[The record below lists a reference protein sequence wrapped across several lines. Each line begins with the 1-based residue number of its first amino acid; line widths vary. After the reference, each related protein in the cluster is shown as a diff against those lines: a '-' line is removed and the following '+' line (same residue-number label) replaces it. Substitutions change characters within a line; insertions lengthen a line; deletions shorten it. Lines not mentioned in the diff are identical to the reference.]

1 MPHWSTTAR
10 RRSTAVAP
18 DVVWSRA
25 YADATAWPRWNPEL
39 AAAELRGP
47 LALGAPAHV
56 RFKTGLCLTF
66 RVTEFEDGRLFTDEA
81 RLPLA
86 RIGHRHILEPI
97 PGGGTLMTNTIYL
110 TGPLAPLWA
119 RLVGRRAASALPAS
133 QAMIEQLA
141 LTPQT
146 ETA

>member
-1 MPHWSTTAR
+1 MAHWSTTSR
-10 RRSTAVAP
+10 HHSTAVAP
-18 DVVWSRA
+18 DAMWSRA

-39 AAAELRGP
+39 AAAELDGP
-47 LALGAPAHV
+47 LALGATARV
-56 RFKTGLCLTF
+56 RFTTGLRLTF

-119 RLVGRRAASALPAS
+119 RLAGRRAASALPAS
-133 QAMIEQLA
+133 QAAIEQLA
-141 LTPQT
+141 LTPQP
-146 ETA
+146 EDA